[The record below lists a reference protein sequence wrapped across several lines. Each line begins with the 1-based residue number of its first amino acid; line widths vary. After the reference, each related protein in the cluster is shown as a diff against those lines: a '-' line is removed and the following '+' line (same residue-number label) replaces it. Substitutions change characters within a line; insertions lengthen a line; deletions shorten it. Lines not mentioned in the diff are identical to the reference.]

1 MTTVRIRRQGGA
13 AIMTIPGEALKAL
26 HLDVGSMVEVKVAKG
41 ALVARPA
48 AKPDRKR
55 YSLRQLLKGAT
66 PDAMRKLNDETA
78 WAREGDSVGREI

>member
-1 MTTVRIRRQGGA
+1 
-13 AIMTIPGEALKAL
+13 MTIPGEALKAL
-26 HLDVGSMVEVKVAKG
+26 HLDVGSTVEVKVAKG

-48 AKPDRKR
+48 AKPGRKR

-66 PDAMRKLNDETA
+66 PAAMRKLNDETA